1 MYLTEAQKTQS
12 EDLFIALVE
21 SISNDHYDM
30 DESYEMTEEDA
41 YMTSILMDYFVENYK
56 HLTLKESAYQALT
69 GVDINEDLFNEVIE
83 LMLDES
89 IGTFVAGAAHGIRN
103 LLSKGALNKSNT
115 KLNSA
120 RKSAERAGNVA
131 LQAKDNYVK
140 INSNRTSPVGRIKAS
155 FSKAKMD
162 KTKEKSDTALAQR
175 KSAFDDKISTLNTHN
190 ANVANTAG
198 LANKIDTGITNV
210 KNKISG
216 AINTGAHKLGSVAG
230 RVAGAIA

>member
-1 MYLTEAQKTQS
+1 MYLTEAQKLQS

-21 SISNDHYDM
+21 AVSTEHYDM
-30 DESYEMTEEDA
+30 NEQYEMTEDDA
-41 YMTSILMDYFVENYK
+41 YITSILMDYFVENYH
-56 HLTLKESAYQALT
+56 HLTLKESAVQALT
-69 GVDINEDLFNEVIE
+69 GVDVNEALFDELIE
-83 LMLDES
+83 FMLDES

-140 INSNRTSPVGRIKAS
+140 TNSNSTSPVGRIKAS

-162 KTKEKSDTALAQR
+162 KAKDTVYEKPPQKRNMFL
-175 KSAFDDKISTLNTHN
+175 
-190 ANVANTAG
+190 
-198 LANKIDTGITNV
+198 
-210 KNKISG
+210 
-216 AINTGAHKLGSVAG
+216 
-230 RVAGAIA
+230 